1 MQSCPKNVHTG
12 PLTGDGKRSNVTSI
26 AKESMPLPP
35 VALALPLEPASVA
48 GPPSPARGSAG
59 MPPPPSPAGAT
70 YQPTPTAPKW
80 DEPKPE
86 SSETVLQCKTSTTE
100 KRGKARLGKTMVRNT
115 INSGLNCSQP
125 PQGML
130 LMCHNQPPPSQ
141 QTPLQTNTIHVV
153 SNVKREVES
162 PEELSV
168 PPGPLT
174 LQVPPPPI
182 IPQKL
187 ERIPELDE
195 TSHCNDYI
203 LSNHQISVS
212 KIETEVQKSITEE
225 CKKRLSLDNV
235 STVNQNL
242 ETQDCNSEQFVPVVP
257 IQSPVRRKSLIE
269 DTEIPQPKIEDPESE
284 PEKTEIIPVVERIP
298 LKRKLPDV
306 ITSNTVATENGTSTN
321 KKQKTSPN
329 AIRLANGSYKDLI
342 KKSNTNS
349 KFVKINNGKRKLI
362 SAELKTKLKI
372 ETKVFANKTPKIALA
387 RKRSTAIKRK
397 NNINNNNNTTT
408 KEEPALK
415 KAKTSKPLVAS
426 NLHNSKQN
434 IKQLKDKRDSISEL
448 LENKEPA
455 KKLLQKKSVNSN
467 SKTTKDINNVDRTI
481 ESVILNCATTCSVED
496 RTSAKQ
502 DSVLLKQVIDRQK
515 SVTTDVK
522 PVAAGP
528 VATAATIDSVLKQQQ
543 NSISNSLIPSAT
555 SRTTHHHI
563 NAKAVKIGSG
573 RSGTH
578 KRKSKSNPCP
588 SGTPLPISRIPRR
601 SLNFPRWC
609 NGWSWKGDC
618 FQGKVFINVSFFY
631 KFISV
636 HFPILNSSKSEYK
649 FILNFI

>member
-59 MPPPPSPAGAT
+59 MAPPPSPAGAT

-86 SSETVLQCKTSTTE
+86 SSETVLQCKTNTTE

-125 PQGML
+125 PRGML
-130 LMCHNQPPPSQ
+130 LMCHNQPLTSQ
-141 QTPLQTNTIHVV
+141 QTPLQTNTEDVV

-162 PEELSV
+162 PEELSA

-174 LQVPPPPI
+174 LQVPSPP

-195 TSHCNDYI
+195 TSHCNIDI
-203 LSNHQISVS
+203 LSNHQTSDS
-212 KIETEVQKSITEE
+212 KTEIEVQNSITED
-225 CKKRLSLDNV
+225 CKKRLNLDNI
-235 STVNQNL
+235 NQNL

-269 DTEIPQPKIEDPESE
+269 DNEKQIELPQPKIEALESE
-284 PEKTEIIPVVERIP
+284 PEKTDILPIVVERAP
-298 LKRKLPDV
+298 LKRKLPEMV
-306 ITSNTVATENGTSTN
+306 TVATENGTSTN
-321 KKQKTSPN
+321 KKQKTSPK
-329 AIRLANGSYKDLI
+329 AIKLPNGSYKDLI
-342 KKSNTNS
+342 KKNNTTG
-349 KFVKINNGKRKLI
+349 KFVKIYNGKRKLI
-362 SAELKTKLKI
+362 SAELKTKPKL
-372 ETKVFANKTPKIALA
+372 ETKVFASKIPKIALA
-387 RKRSTAIKRK
+387 KKKATTRKRK
-397 NNINNNNNTTT
+397 NNNNNNTTT

-415 KAKTSKPLVAS
+415 KAKTSKPLMAS

-434 IKQLKDKRDSISEL
+434 IKQVKDKRDVISEL
-448 LENKEPA
+448 FENKEPVR
-455 KKLLQKKSVNSN
+455 KLLQKKSVNSN
-467 SKTTKDINNVDRTI
+467 SKTTKDLNNVDRTI

-496 RTSAKQ
+496 PLRTSAKQ
-502 DSVLLKQVIDRQK
+502 DSVLQKQVIDKQK
-515 SVTTDVK
+515 CAATDVK
-522 PVAAGP
+522 PVAVVP

-563 NAKAVKIGSG
+563 NAKAVKTGSG
-573 RSGTH
+573 RSGAH
-578 KRKSKSNPCP
+578 KRKSKSNSC
-588 SGTPLPISRIPRR
+588 SDPLPIPRVPRR

-609 NGWSWKGDC
+609 NGWSWEGDC
-618 FQGKVFINVSFFY
+618 FQGKVFINVSFFLGLY
-631 KFISV
+631 SINKPFFIIQ
-636 HFPILNSSKSEYK
+636 FNIKYNK
-649 FILNFI
+649 